1 LVVCPILNPQGCKS
15 IFEIFKRAPLT
26 SNKMQL
32 GRWNIHSHRETALK
46 IKYATEDNCGI
57 SSHNYKN
64 TMLVSAPIQ
73 QNNHLDDRK
82 LMFMM
87 GYDSTPN

>member
-1 LVVCPILNPQGCKS
+1 LKLLHYTLVFYKIIIMNFKS

-32 GRWNIHSHRETALK
+32 GRWNIHNYRETSLK

-57 SSHNYKN
+57 SSHTYKN
-64 TMLVSAPIQ
+64 TRPIPIPIQ
-73 QNNHLDDRK
+73 H
-82 LMFMM
+82 
-87 GYDSTPN
+87 P

>member
-1 LVVCPILNPQGCKS
+1 MNFKS

-32 GRWNIHSHRETALK
+32 GRWNIHNYRETSLK

-57 SSHNYKN
+57 SSHTYKN
-64 TMLVSAPIQ
+64 TRPISIQ

-82 LMFMM
+82 LIFMM
-87 GYDSTPN
+87 GYESTPNSN